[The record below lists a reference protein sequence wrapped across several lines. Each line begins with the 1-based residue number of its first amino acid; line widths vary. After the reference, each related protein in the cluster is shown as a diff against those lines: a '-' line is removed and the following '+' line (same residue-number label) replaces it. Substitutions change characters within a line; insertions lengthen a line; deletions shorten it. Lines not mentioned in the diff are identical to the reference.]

1 MTDTKPQGEKRDV
14 HLEVRGAVHVITI
27 DREEVRN
34 ALNESVAAGI
44 KAGLDTAEADPDC
57 RAVVLTGRGD
67 RAFCAG
73 GDLKSTSGD
82 TPFTFEPSEPRNFIV
97 ALFERMGACRL
108 PIIAR
113 VNGHALAGGLGLLCA
128 CDMAVSTDRAKF
140 GTPESGIGIFPMMIL
155 PYMMRVLPARKLME
169 FCITGEAVDAHE
181 ALALGLV
188 NHVAPAAELDA
199 KLDWLL
205 ERTVNKSPTGI
216 RLGKMAFRAMRDMTL
231 NQSLEYAQVMLAMM
245 TQTRDATEGIVA
257 FREKRKPSWTG
268 K

>member
-1 MTDTKPQGEKRDV
+1 MTTTQKPDV
-14 HLEVRGAVHVITI
+14 HLEVRGAVHYVTI

-44 KAGLDTAEADPDC
+44 KAGLDAAEADPDC

-82 TPFTFEPSEPRNFIV
+82 TPFTFEPSDPRNFV
-97 ALFERMGACRL
+97 VSLLERMGSCRL

-113 VNGHALAGGLGLLCA
+113 VNGGAIAGGLGLLCA
-128 CDMAVSTDRAKF
+128 CDLAVASDRAKF
-140 GTPESGIGIFPMMIL
+140 GTPEAGIGIFPMMIL
-155 PYMMRVLPARKLME
+155 PHMLRVLPPRKLME
-169 FCITGEAVDAHE
+169 LCMTGEPIDASE
-181 ALALGLV
+181 ALAIGLV
-188 NHVAPAAELDA
+188 NYVAPAAELDA

-205 ERTVNKSPTGI
+205 QRVVTKSPTAH
-216 RLGKMAFRAMRDMTL
+216 RLGKMGFRAMRDMTL
-231 NQSLEYAQVMLAMM
+231 SQGLEYAQLMLAMM
-245 TQTRDATEGIVA
+245 GQTKDATEGMKA